1 MRVAKEFR
9 WEMGHRLP
17 FHEGLCK
24 NLHGHSYK
32 MLVEFTGELNDHGI
46 LVDYYDIKKIVGPI
60 VDELDHSIIVNQND
74 TELIEALTKLN
85 SRHVVI
91 KADTTAENICTYF
104 LEKIQQMDLPASI
117 SKIELRVFETEN
129 TYAEEEVTLK

>member
-17 FHEGLCK
+17 FHDGLCT

-32 MLVEFTGELNDHGI
+32 LMVEFTGKVNGNGI

-60 VDELDHSIIVNQND
+60 VDKLDHAFIVNKSD
-74 TELIEALTKLN
+74 TELIEILTKLN

-91 KADTTAENICTYF
+91 DADTTAENISLYF
-104 LEKIQQMDLPASI
+104 IDEIKKGELPESVTKI
-117 SKIELRVFETEN
+117 KVRVFETEN
-129 TYAEEEVTLK
+129 TYAEEEVTL